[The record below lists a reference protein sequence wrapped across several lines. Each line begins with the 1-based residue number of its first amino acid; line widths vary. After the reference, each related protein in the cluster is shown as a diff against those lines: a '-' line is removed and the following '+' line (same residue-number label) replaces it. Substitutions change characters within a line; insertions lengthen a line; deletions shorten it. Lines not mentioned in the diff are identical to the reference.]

1 MQRSSVDAI
10 RTFLD
15 ADILVSIAKYS
26 ELAGHRYHF
35 LEQERSL
42 RSSLDNSSFAQL
54 LYNKPFALKDIEKSF
69 DYFFTLDRFNYRAV
83 HSLSRILKESI
94 PNNKILFLLD
104 IDNLNLLENGESVK
118 ADNHEFLSI
127 NKGPIISVNR
137 DVSQSAGIL
146 LNSES
151 SDISLLGSKLEDK
164 DYAYILNF

>member
-1 MQRSSVDAI
+1 MQRSSVEAI

-35 LEQERSL
+35 LEQDRSL
-42 RSSLDNSSFAQL
+42 RSSLYNSSLAQL
-54 LYNKPFALKDIEKSF
+54 LHNKPFSLKDIEKSF

-83 HSLSRILKESI
+83 HSLSRILKELT
-94 PNNKILFLLD
+94 PNNKILSLID
-104 IDNLNLLENGESVK
+104 IDNLNLFENGEGVK
-118 ADNHEFLSI
+118 AANHDFLAPT
-127 NKGPIISVNR
+127 KGPIISVNS
-137 DVSQSAGIL
+137 DVSRSAGIL

-151 SDISLLGSKLEDK
+151 SDISLLGSKLEAK